1 MQIVR
6 RTFLFAAAI
15 ILGTVIGSGAQMGLG
30 MRSPQIQGV
39 WNPVVGSGAA
49 YQVESKGDRKTE
61 LEMAVVGSETYEG
74 KTGYWLEWTMQDP
87 RSGGQAYMKQLIV
100 LDGKQTGMKRMI
112 LQAPGQPPMEFPM
125 QMVNR
130 GGQPSEQSADAR
142 DRAER
147 VGNESVTTPA
157 GIFTCEHWRLKDGS
171 GDVWISDKVAPWGL
185 VKMTGRESNMTL
197 VRIITGAKTHI
208 TGTPQNFDPME
219 MMRQRKNQ

>member
-1 MQIVR
+1 
-6 RTFLFAAAI
+6 
-15 ILGTVIGSGAQMGLG
+15 
-30 MRSPQIQGV
+30 
-39 WNPVVGSGAA
+39 
-49 YQVESKGDRKTE
+49 
-61 LEMAVVGSETYEG
+61 
-74 KTGYWLEWTMQDP
+74 MQDP

-142 DRAER
+142 DRADR
-147 VGNESVTTPA
+147 VGSESVTTPA
-157 GIFTCEHWRLKDGS
+157 GTFTCEHWRLKDGS
-171 GDVWISDKVAPWGL
+171 GDVWVSDKVAPWGL

>member
-1 MQIVR
+1 M
-6 RTFLFAAAI
+6 AARLRAP
-15 ILGTVIGSGAQMGLG
+15 GWYRAQ
-30 MRSPQIQGV
+30 R
-39 WNPVVGSGAA
+39 
-49 YQVESKGDRKTE
+49 
-61 LEMAVVGSETYEG
+61 
-74 KTGYWLEWTMQDP
+74 DP
-87 RSGGQAYMKQLIV
+87 EVGQAVRLLQESPAEAWTIGALAS
-100 LDGKQTGMKRMI
+100 QTRVSRAT
-112 LQAPGQPPMEFPM
+112 LARRFAEVVGQPPMEFPM

-157 GIFTCEHWRLKDGS
+157 GTFTCEHWRLKDRS